1 MVYETKMFEKYKEI
15 FSIILN
21 YLFFKYDAAK
31 KKLNPRNK
39 ICAKFTWNYRTALE
53 KKKKL

>member
-31 KKLNPRNK
+31 KKLKPLNK
-39 ICAKFTWNYRTALE
+39 ICAKFT
-53 KKKKL
+53 

>member
-31 KKLNPRNK
+31 KKLNPFNK
-39 ICAKFTWNYRTALE
+39 ICAKFT
-53 KKKKL
+53 